1 VALLI
6 YFAALHHRNGEQL
19 KHYELRSDLCA
30 AEQEASQGNYSGFDM
45 GEDFNHSKHAYAHD
59 LDLFGAGSL
68 FQMIS
73 RAVSSAGR
81 EMLAMLLKSPYH
93 SKDKI
98 LAVQKAI
105 SELSRNP
112 TFLLDYL
119 TAAKKAFPGKQS
131 EQNLKSWAQQSDPAF
146 LSPGKKILL
155 IAVPVVT
162 AFITVLMALGEITF
176 LMFLLY
182 LFLVPIGISGYYYKR
197 INTLHSQLG
206 RQSARLK
213 GLTVMLRMTEEKEWH
228 SEELHQLVVRPE
240 GDHPSAWQQ
249 INMLNA
255 IMERFDY
262 RLNFIAGFLL
272 NAFLLWDLRLVHHL
286 ELWKQKSGGYVEQW
300 LQRLH
305 RMEVL
310 ISQALFSYH
319 HHDFIFPEVT
329 GEVLIDGDQVAHPFI
344 SSKSRVGNKVAFSSW
359 KTFKIITGGNM
370 AGKSTYLRTVGI
382 NLVLAM
388 SGNVVCAQKFRFS
401 PVTLITSIRTD
412 DSLQENESFFYAE
425 LKKLQDIILRLE
437 RGEKLF
443 LLLDEILKGT
453 NSRDKLHGSRALL
466 QQLLTYYA
474 SGAVATHDIALGD
487 LEKDFPEN
495 ITNHC
500 FEIAI
505 RDNALQFDYKLR
517 RGKAENMNAVFLM
530 KQMGIT
536 V

>member
-1 VALLI
+1 
-6 YFAALHHRNGEQL
+6 
-19 KHYELRSDLCA
+19 
-30 AEQEASQGNYSGFDM
+30 M
-45 GEDFNHSKHAYAHD
+45 
-59 LDLFGAGSL
+59 
-68 FQMIS
+68 
-73 RAVSSAGR
+73 
-81 EMLAMLLKSPYH
+81 
-93 SKDKI
+93 
-98 LAVQKAI
+98 
-105 SELSRNP
+105 
-112 TFLLDYL
+112 
-119 TAAKKAFPGKQS
+119 
-131 EQNLKSWAQQSDPAF
+131 
-146 LSPGKKILL
+146 
-155 IAVPVVT
+155 
-162 AFITVLMALGEITF
+162 
-176 LMFLLY
+176 
-182 LFLVPIGISGYYYKR
+182 
-197 INTLHSQLG
+197 
-206 RQSARLK
+206 
-213 GLTVMLRMTEEKEWH
+213 
-228 SEELHQLVVRPE
+228 
-240 GDHPSAWQQ
+240 
-249 INMLNA
+249 
-255 IMERFDY
+255 
-262 RLNFIAGFLL
+262 
-272 NAFLLWDLRLVHHL
+272 
-286 ELWKQKSGGYVEQW
+286 
-300 LQRLH
+300 
-305 RMEVL
+305 
-310 ISQALFSYH
+310 
-319 HHDFIFPEVT
+319 
-329 GEVLIDGDQVAHPFI
+329 
-344 SSKSRVGNKVAFSSW
+344 
-359 KTFKIITGGNM
+359 TGGNM

-505 RDNALQFDYKLR
+505 NDNALQFDYKLR